1 MDLTN
6 IEKTI
11 LSVMEK
17 DYQLN
22 ADEIKSASIWSEL
35 GLDSLDIVE
44 LILKL
49 EDEFGIEVEDDAAEK
64 IKNYNALIAYLKGKY
79 NV

>member
-1 MDLTN
+1 MNFNDL
-6 IEKTI
+6 EAKI

-22 ADEIKSASIWSEL
+22 ADEVKSASIWSEL

-49 EDEFGIEVEDDAAEK
+49 EEEFGIEVEDDAAEK
-64 IKNYNALIAYLKGKY
+64 IKNYNALITYLKGRH
-79 NV
+79 NG

>member
-1 MDLTN
+1 MNFTDL
-6 IEKTI
+6 ESRI

-22 ADEIKSASIWSEL
+22 ADEVKAASIWSEL

-49 EDEFGIEVEDDAAEK
+49 EEEFGIEVEDDATDK
-64 IKNYNALIAYLKGKY
+64 VKNYNSLVEYLKGRY
-79 NV
+79 NG

>member
-1 MDLTN
+1 
-6 IEKTI
+6 
-11 LSVMEK
+11 MEK

-22 ADEIKSASIWSEL
+22 ADEVKSASIWSEL

-49 EDEFGIEVEDDAAEK
+49 EEEFGIEVEDDAAEK
-64 IKNYNALIAYLKGKY
+64 IKNYNALITYLKGRH
-79 NV
+79 NG

>member
-1 MDLTN
+1 MDFNDLE
-6 IEKTI
+6 IKI
-11 LSVMEK
+11 LSVMKK
-17 DYQLN
+17 DYQLD
-22 ADEIKSASIWSEL
+22 ADEVKSASIWSEL

>member
-6 IEKTI
+6 LEKTI

-17 DYQLN
+17 DYQLK

-64 IKNYNALIAYLKGKY
+64 IKNYNALIAYLRGKY